1 MGAKD
6 RLRNARWLG
15 HHGRRGTHLTPKGG
29 AAMELVLEVVDT
41 VEIVP
46 T

>member
-1 MGAKD
+1 MQV
-6 RLRNARWLG
+6 
-15 HHGRRGTHLTPKGG
+15 HLTPPQKEGP
-29 AAMELVLEVVDT
+29 MELVVEVVDT